1 MNGPRVAI
9 VAADMLAGLGLR
21 TLLFER
27 FGLAASFFP
36 AGGNDTWRELA
47 ASDHQLL
54 FCDRAALPALLQHC
68 AESRKKRIVAFSHDE
83 PSTDDVVSLR
93 TDVSPEMLLEALD
106 QLLAQR
112 LLEILD
118 EPTALTP
125 REIDVLKLLATGRI
139 IKEIADIL
147 HISAHT
153 AISHRKNIS
162 EKLSIKT
169 ISGLT
174 VYATIHGYVS
184 AEGIL

>member
-21 TLLFER
+21 TLLFEH

-36 AGGNDTWRELA
+36 VGTGNTWRELA
-47 ASDHQLL
+47 ASDHLLL
-54 FCDRAALPALLQHC
+54 FCDSATLPELLFRC
-68 AESRKKRIVAFSHDE
+68 AESRRKRIVAFGHGE
-83 PSTDDVVSLR
+83 PSDDDGVSLR
-93 TDVSPEMLLEALD
+93 TDVPPETLIEAIDHLLSE
-106 QLLAQR
+106 R
-112 LLEILD
+112 LQETLD

-162 EKLSIKT
+162 EKLGIKT
-169 ISGLT
+169 VSGLT
-174 VYATIHGYVS
+174 VYATIHGYIS
-184 AEGIL
+184 SESIL